1 MILREILTVPLGNA
15 GGTRMGGGRKWEIT
29 DRLIHTWKIEL
40 AGIGEA

>member
-15 GGTRMGGGRKWEIT
+15 GGTRMGGRKWEIT